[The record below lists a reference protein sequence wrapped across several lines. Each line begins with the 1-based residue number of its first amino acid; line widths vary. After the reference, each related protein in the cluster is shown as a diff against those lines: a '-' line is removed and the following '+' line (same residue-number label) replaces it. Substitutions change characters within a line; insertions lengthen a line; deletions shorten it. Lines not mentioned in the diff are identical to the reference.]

1 MGHLIKAP
9 HLVLLRQEVGLVISA
24 RKGEQQQLVGHMT
37 VLPQNCRQ
45 HLCMQ
50 HYSLSTIYLCP
61 NVCL

>member
-1 MGHLIKAP
+1 
-9 HLVLLRQEVGLVISA
+9 
-24 RKGEQQQLVGHMT
+24 MT